1 MDLPWG
7 PPHLVQNCSCKAIFA
22 VEIRQDQIDLG
33 PVELA
38 RSLPENVMQAYLT
51 FCDDHEASGHEL
63 GELLV
68 AAFAKLGSGP
78 V

>member
-1 MDLPWG
+1 M
-7 PPHLVQNCSCKAIFA
+7 FA
-22 VEIRQDQIDLG
+22 VEICPHQVDMG
-33 PVELA
+33 PTELA

-68 AAFAKLGSGP
+68 AAFAKLP
-78 V
+78 EA